1 MVEES
6 PLVLAARKPLKRHK
20 MAKAIKKKKKT
31 IHQVQKGIIYIQST
45 FNNSIVTI
53 TDAQGNVL
61 SWASAGSSGFS
72 GTKKSTPFA
81 AQIATRRAIEKAK
94 NYGLQDV
101 TVKVSGVGSGRESAV
116 RAIGGQ
122 GIRVTNLKDITPIP
136 HNGSRPKK
144 IRRV

>member
-1 MVEES
+1 
-6 PLVLAARKPLKRHK
+6 
-20 MAKAIKKKKKT
+20 MAKQTESKKPKGTSVKTRKK
-31 IHQVQKGIIYIQST
+31 IIRQVLKGIIYIQSS

-53 TDAQGNVL
+53 TDTQGQVIA
-61 SWASAGSSGFS
+61 WASAGSCGFT

-81 AQIATRRAIEKAK
+81 AQIAVRKALEKAK
-94 NYGLQDV
+94 NSGLQEV
-101 TVKVSGVGSGRESAV
+101 IVKVSGVGSGRESAV

-122 GIRVTNLKDITPIP
+122 GIKVTSFKDVTPIP

>member
-1 MVEES
+1 
-6 PLVLAARKPLKRHK
+6 
-20 MAKAIKKKKKT
+20 MAKVIKKKSAKGGSATDRKKA
-31 IHQVQKGIIYIQST
+31 IRQVQKGIIYIQAT

-94 NYGLQDV
+94 NYGLSEV